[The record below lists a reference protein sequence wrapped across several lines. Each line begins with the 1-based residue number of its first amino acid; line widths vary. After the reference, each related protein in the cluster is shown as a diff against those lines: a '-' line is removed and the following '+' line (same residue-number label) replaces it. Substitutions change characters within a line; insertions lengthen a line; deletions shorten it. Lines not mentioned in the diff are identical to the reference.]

1 MSHAASC
8 ASPPPPFGALAAGAP
23 APATAVVLFRGA
35 LLRAARITSAAH
47 ALVLFASRRRVAAF
61 DPASAAFSAP
71 ASPTPPFAF
80 ESVSP
85 FLRASFA
92 ALSAFDLA
100 SFGAVQAGTV
110 APTFF
115 AVSGARFPAA
125 ASQAPPLFV

>member
-35 LLRAARITSAAH
+35 LLRAARITSAAPV
-47 ALVLFASRRRVAAF
+47 LVLSAFQRRVAAF

-71 ASPTPPFAF
+71 ASPTLPFAF
-80 ESVSP
+80 GSVFP
-85 FLRASFA
+85 FLRVSSA
-92 ALSAFDLA
+92 ALSASDLA

-110 APTFF
+110 VPTFF

-125 ASQAPPLFV
+125 ASQAPPPFV